1 MKHNIQ
7 RAWLIDEIE
16 ASNRQIYW

>member
-16 ASNRQIYW
+16 ASNRQI